1 MTLSYAALVYPEF
14 RESESWLERG
24 RKTMVQHIEK
34 DIFDDGGYVERT
46 PSYAE
51 YMFTVFYRYMMM
63 FEYFR
68 NDSSLKDKYLARLEK
83 YIEFFVLTNTP
94 VGVNTPFN
102 DAGRGRGLVRVFK
115 EMADFFN
122 RGDFVGAVRHEF
134 SAEAIASM
142 PIKVTPPATTSV
154 DFPHSQFV
162 VMRDSWKPESYFLI
176 LNYGEWQNHSHYDH
190 LDFEI
195 YANGIPIALDAALG
209 KLGYLDSLHLSWY
222 KHPLSHNM
230 VTINQAVPEKM
241 NIRGYDKVWSPMAQT
256 DVFAA
261 THDGYLK
268 YQKAKHRRHI
278 VFAKGHYWLIIDE
291 VATTGRN
298 QDMEFNFHTPS
309 VMNELP
315 DGFISRG
322 EKGFVIKQDRRDTQD
337 VQRIRSLGGADLGG
351 LPNEPSHREIDWL
364 IFKKPLTGSPRAD
377 RMATLIYPFASSKEA
392 DPARITVERVDLPG
406 DSAVAYRVTT
416 AKGQDLVIVS
426 DGSYRKF
433 TDGIEGDFTY
443 ARISMTDKVEYAGFT
458 GVSRYKVPGQAPQT
472 FPARRDHEYR
482 K

>member
-1 MTLSYAALVYPEF
+1 
-14 RESESWLERG
+14 
-24 RKTMVQHIEK
+24 
-34 DIFDDGGYVERT
+34 
-46 PSYAE
+46 
-51 YMFTVFYRYMMM
+51 
-63 FEYFR
+63 
-68 NDSSLKDKYLARLEK
+68 
-83 YIEFFVLTNTP
+83 
-94 VGVNTPFN
+94 
-102 DAGRGRGLVRVFK
+102 
-115 EMADFFN
+115 
-122 RGDFVGAVRHEF
+122 
-134 SAEAIASM
+134 
-142 PIKVTPPATTSV
+142 
-154 DFPHSQFV
+154 
-162 VMRDSWKPESYFLI
+162 
-176 LNYGEWQNHSHYDH
+176 
-190 LDFEI
+190 
-195 YANGIPIALDAALG
+195 
-209 KLGYLDSLHLSWY
+209 
-222 KHPLSHNM
+222 
-230 VTINQAVPEKM
+230 
-241 NIRGYDKVWSPMAQT
+241 MAQT

-291 VATTGRN
+291 VTTTGRN

-337 VQRIRSLGGADLGG
+337 VQRIRSVGGADLGG

-364 IFKKPLTGSPRAD
+364 IFKKRLTGSPRAD
-377 RMATLIYPFASSKEA
+377 RMATLIYPFASSKEV
-392 DPARITVERVDLPG
+392 DPARITVEWVDLPD

-416 AKGQDLVIVS
+416 AKGQDLVIMS

-443 ARISMTDKVEYAGFT
+443 ARISMTGKVEYAGFT
-458 GVSRYKVPGQAPQT
+458 GVSRYKVPGLAPQT